1 MLVYVQPPNEVL
13 LRARVLG
20 AQDQY
25 EYLSILFI
33 ARALQAKKRFFGG
46 ATLTFFSD
54 RALREHG
61 GASGPPLPLPTDYF
75 IILLCGLFQLREGHR
90 VGLQLRQL
98 VSLVERNHSF
108 KTTSC

>member
-46 ATLTFFSD
+46 ATFTFFTSAPVI
-54 RALREHG
+54 RTKPAL
-61 GASGPPLPLPTDYF
+61 
-75 IILLCGLFQLREGHR
+75 
-90 VGLQLRQL
+90 
-98 VSLVERNHSF
+98 
-108 KTTSC
+108 TTLKPWISSAH